1 MSGFA
6 HCLVIKELKVQ
17 WFFIALHP
25 LGWVLKKKKQ
35 KKVSGELEPLLL
47 EEYKMV

>member
-1 MSGFA
+1 MVFYCFTPTRLG
-6 HCLVIKELKVQ
+6 IKKK
-17 WFFIALHP
+17 
-25 LGWVLKKKKQ
+25 KKKKQ

>member
-1 MSGFA
+1 MVFY
-6 HCLVIKELKVQ
+6 C
-17 WFFIALHP
+17 FTP
-25 LGWVLKKKKQ
+25 TRLGIKKKKQ